1 MTAADAMRIS
11 QQDWEVVANRMWA
24 RNPVDNH
31 IVQIPGMLSLFR
43 SDNGAFLSA
52 VSDSYGIIQNV
63 RQFEA
68 IDVLLQASVGAHY
81 ETAGVLGSGEVVWAS
96 ARIPEADMNV
106 AGDKHET
113 FLLASTSHD
122 ASQAFI
128 LKLTS
133 VCVVCNNTLSAA
145 LRGGGSFAK
154 VRHTT
159 NANVRI
165 NAALDYLSFFKEN
178 AKDLE
183 SRLNVLAQRHLS
195 SDTYQAVMDSLFPV
209 SEAENKAA
217 ETRRENILQEIVYL
231 YDSNNGNVN
240 PSVRGTGY
248 NLLNSIT
255 EYIDHVRG
263 AKLSATKKMQG
274 YTVDRARAE
283 SALFGTGEAFKNK
296 ALEVILEKTA
306 GLPTKK
312 VLYASKGG
320 STGS

>member
-1 MTAADAMRIS
+1 
-11 QQDWEVVANRMWA
+11 
-24 RNPVDNH
+24 
-31 IVQIPGMLSLFR
+31 
-43 SDNGAFLSA
+43 
-52 VSDSYGIIQNV
+52 
-63 RQFEA
+63 
-68 IDVLLQASVGAHY
+68 LQASGGAHY
-81 ETAGVLGSGEVVWAS
+81 ETAGVLGAGEVVWAS

-145 LRGGGSFAK
+145 LASGGSFAK

-159 NANVRI
+159 NANDRI

-183 SRLNVLAQRHLS
+183 SRLNVLAQRRLTRE
-195 SDTYQAVMDSLFPV
+195 TYQEVMDRLFPA
-209 SEAENKAA
+209 SEEGTSKTAY
-217 ETRRENILQEIVYL
+217 TRRENILQEIVFL
-231 YDSNNGNVN
+231 YDLNNGNVN

-248 NLLNSIT
+248 NLLNAIT
-255 EYIDHVRG
+255 EYTDHIRG
-263 AKLSATKKMQG
+263 AKLSADKKAAG
-274 YTVDRARAE
+274 YTIDRARAE
-283 SALFGTGEAFKNK
+283 SALFGNGDSFKKK
-296 ALEVILEKTA
+296 ALEVILETTA

-312 VLYASKGG
+312 TLYASEGG
-320 STGS
+320 SAGSSFLDSVVDSTSNRL